1 MSQEYC
7 KACAACNERNY
18 AHCDNCTA
26 YRCQENMKMHME
38 IFSLN
43 DNFYRNVN
51 DAENELIKKAKEI
64 EDKLSKDYN
73 IYISHCNCSDHYE
86 CFLDGVK
93 NKYNEMQNL
102 EYSLNNQMYQNKT
115 NFEKEKRNISYQFE
129 IKLKELN
136 NSCELKKREITDTKG
151 KRNKDIEKYLTKKEK
166 TKKKLEDKKEKI
178 KSTNINEIVNDYI
191 NREKP
196 QMENEYQNEKNIID
210 DKNKTAT
217 VNLEYT
223 EEEKNLENYY
233 LNTICNIKNYSKK
246 IPFFDDWM
254 KAYNLN
260 NYLN

>member
-7 KACAACNERNY
+7 KACAPCNERNY
-18 AHCDNCTA
+18 DHCDNCTA
-26 YRCQENMKMHME
+26 SCCQDNMKMHME
-38 IFSLN
+38 IISLN

-73 IYISHCNCSDHYE
+73 IYISHCNYSDHYE
-86 CFLDGVK
+86 CFFNNMK

-102 EYSLNNQMYQNKT
+102 EYSLNNQMNQNKT
-115 NFEKEKRNISYQFE
+115 NFEEEKINISHHFE
-129 IKLKELN
+129 IKLIELN
-136 NSCELKKREITDTKG
+136 DSCEEKKREITDTKG

-166 TKKKLEDKKEKI
+166 TKKKLEDKKENI

-260 NYLN
+260 NYIN